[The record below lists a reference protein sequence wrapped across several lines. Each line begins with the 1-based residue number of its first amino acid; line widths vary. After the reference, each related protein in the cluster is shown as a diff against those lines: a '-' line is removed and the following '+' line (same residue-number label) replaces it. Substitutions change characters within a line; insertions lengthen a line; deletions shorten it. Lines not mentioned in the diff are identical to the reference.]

1 MGVIWSF
8 VKGTVKVAAIV
19 TGLGVAHAITEAV
32 FFENGKR

>member
-1 MGVIWSF
+1 MGAIWSF

-32 FFENGKR
+32 LFDNDK